1 MDETDDLND
10 LEALREQAQV
20 EKIYREAVD
29 TLITI
34 VLAYFAEPEPGDEDM
49 IEQLTHDFPG
59 STPAFW
65 LGLIQMTA
73 EALSDDGLIPSPDAD
88 AN

>member
-1 MDETDDLND
+1 MDETDD

-34 VLAYFAEPEPGDEDM
+34 VLAYFAEPNGDDV
-49 IEQLTHDFPG
+49 IEQLARDFPG
-59 STPAFW
+59 STPSFW
-65 LGLIQMTA
+65 LGLVQMTA
-73 EALSDDGLIPSPDAD
+73 EAISDDGLVPGTGDD
-88 AN
+88 NG